1 MVAKKK
7 YRLYCLK
14 TEFRVEAM
22 RRRDE
27 VREIVAW
34 MDRTQGPGWKKRMQY
49 LDHYMG
55 EGLPPLWVNGRRVPT
70 LESVKRLREYAERFG
85 FGKVSPE
92 QYRTQPYNN
101 AGVNT
106 NLATAQNALSELA
119 SLASD
124 IKVSEPSPTPAG
136 QGSGPVG
143 P

>member
-34 MDRTQGPGWKKRMQY
+34 MDRTQGAGWKKRMQY

-85 FGKVSPE
+85 YGKISSDA
-92 QYRTQPYNN
+92 YRTQPYNN

-124 IKVSEPSPTPAG
+124 LKVSEPSPTPAG

>member
-1 MVAKKK
+1 
-7 YRLYCLK
+7 
-14 TEFRVEAM
+14 
-22 RRRDE
+22 
-27 VREIVAW
+27 
-34 MDRTQGPGWKKRMQY
+34 MDRTQGAGWKKRMQY

-85 FGKVSPE
+85 YGKISSE

-101 AGVNT
+101 AGANT
-106 NLATAQNALSELA
+106 NLTTAQNALSELA
-119 SLASD
+119 SLTSD